1 MEASPGTGAA
11 TRRRINPGRRQ
22 GAEVS
27 PLELFFDLVFV
38 LAITQCTQLMA
49 DNPTW
54 AGLGQGLLV
63 LALLW
68 WSWAAYAWLTSVLD
82 PDDGAVR
89 GVIFAAMAALL
100 IASICVPATFDDLAL
115 PFVAAYGVVRFAH
128 IASFWLASRDEPDL
142 RRSVLGITGGT
153 SVCIALL
160 AVGALFDGWVQASHL
175 GLRTRARPRRGLH
188 LRRRRLAAPAR
199 PLRRAAPADRADRA
213 GRVDRRDRGRRRG
226 LARCRHRR
234 RGRRRD
240 GARPPPCG
248 GSTST
253 SSRSSRPG
261 ASSRP
266 SRARFRTRLARD
278 SYSYIHYVLVA
289 GIVLTALGPEEG
301 DRRRRGPAQ
310 DRPRVRAAGRRRRLP
325 ARASCSS
332 ACATIGAST
341 RTGSLIGLLLVAAV
355 PLATE
360 VPALAAV
367 GGVAAVHVGDGRLGD
382 AQLRR
387 GAKEAASR
395 GRRRR
400 RGRS

>member
-1 MEASPGTGAA
+1 MEASTGS
-11 TRRRINPGRRQ
+11 RRRINPGRRR

-68 WSWAAYAWLTSVLD
+68 WAWAAYAWLTSVLD

-128 IASFWLASRDEPDL
+128 IASFFLASRDEPDL

-160 AVGALFDGWVQASHL
+160 AVGALFDGWLQAGIWIFALALDL
-175 GLRTRARPRRGLH
+175 GEAYFFGSGGWQLQPTHFAERHRLIVLIALGESIVAIGAGAEVSLDVGIAAAAAVGMLLTAAMWWVYFDVVEIVSA
-188 LRRRRLAAPAR
+188 RRLVEAEQG
-199 PLRRAAPADRADRA
+199 D
-213 GRVDRRDRGRRRG
+213 VQN
-226 LARCRHRR
+226 
-234 RGRRRD
+234 
-240 GARPPPCG
+240 
-248 GSTST
+248 
-253 SSRSSRPG
+253 
-261 ASSRP
+261 
-266 SRARFRTRLARD
+266 RLARD
-278 SYSYIHYVLVA
+278 SYSYIHYLLVA
-289 GIVLTALGPEEG
+289 GIVLTALGLKKAIG
-301 DRRRRGPAQ
+301 DVEAPLKTVPAFALLGGVAVYLLGLVLFRLRHHRGLNTH
-310 DRPRVRAAGRRRRLP
+310 RLV
-325 ARASCSS
+325 
-332 ACATIGAST
+332 
-341 RTGSLIGLLLVAAV
+341 IGLLLVAAV

-367 GGVAAVHVGDGRLGD
+367 SGAAAVLWAMVAWETRQYGEARRK
-382 AQLRR
+382 LRAE
-387 GAKEAASR
+387 GAAE
-395 GRRRR
+395 
-400 RGRS
+400 